1 MGSTQTQHEKETD
14 MTLFKQIALILSL
27 LLIIILTTVLNLN
40 FQSANTSVQDRL
52 YEDAKN
58 TASSLSL
65 SLGSANGDISMM
77 STMINANF
85 DSGTYNFIS
94 LFDVDNILLYERI
107 SESEYADIPEWF
119 LSVVTIEAPIA
130 SANVS
135 AGWSQVGILNV
146 QSDVGYAYKQ
156 LYSILKGLVIS
167 FSIIAFV
174 GLIILNLLLV
184 AILKPLKE
192 VQQQAEAVMRN
203 EFIIQESIPYTK
215 EFRDVVLGM
224 NNMVHKVKA
233 MFDKGNRELQRQKEL
248 EYIDPTTKLRNRK
261 YLIDKLPE
269 FLKVDAVSKGGINM
283 MISLSGVV
291 EANELIGHRK
301 VDDLFN
307 DIADIFRKETAEFKD
322 AIIARMNGTEF
333 AVLIPDCENTH
344 GLMIAETILASSQAI
359 VEKYELNSAETFL
372 SIGLYKYRYTQS
384 IGEVLSHSD
393 NALAQAKFKEWS
405 IHLAKAQ
412 DTVEVMGKDAWRT
425 ILLDVIK
432 RNNFKF
438 VSWSV
443 ADAQTKKIVHN
454 VLSLN
459 IKVDEETTY
468 YFGQFMA
475 PANQVGMSDDIY
487 KNVLDMM
494 FKTPDSHLENDTYSF
509 RLPYEYLS
517 QSTTYDR
524 MKRLLS
530 VYALTLPFRL
540 IIEIPDKLA
549 SQNSE
554 LVKDYKRLFEK
565 YQIEMGIFEF
575 IGESQDYQYLQDL
588 RPVYIKGEPSY
599 FISQNEQ
606 SLSALRLITDSLNI
620 SLIATGVMNLETLEQ
635 LQEKDIH
642 IIQGR
647 VTEMIGVED

>member
-1 MGSTQTQHEKETD
+1 
-14 MTLFKQIALILSL
+14 MTLFRQIALILSI
-27 LLIIILTTVLNLN
+27 LLITILTTVLNLN
-40 FQSANTSVQDRL
+40 FQAANTSVQDRL

-58 TASSLSL
+58 TAGSLSL

-85 DSGTYNFIS
+85 DSGTYSFIS
-94 LFDVDNILLYERI
+94 LKDVDNELLYERKA
-107 SESEYADIPEWF
+107 ESELSEVPEWF
-119 LSVVTIEAPIA
+119 LTITNIEAPIA

-146 QSDVGYAYKQ
+146 QSDVTYAYKA
-156 LYSILKGLVIS
+156 LYSILKGLLIS
-167 FSIIAFV
+167 FSIIAIV
-174 GLIILNLLLV
+174 GLIVLNLLLI

-192 VQQQAEAVMRN
+192 VQIQAEAVIRN

-224 NNMVHKVKA
+224 NNMVSKVKA
-233 MFDKGNRELQRQKEL
+233 VFDKGNRELQHQKEL
-248 EYIDPTTKLRNRK
+248 EYIDQTTKLRNRK

-269 FLKVDAVSKGGINM
+269 YLKVDAVSKGGVNM
-283 MISLSGVV
+283 MIALSGVI
-291 EANELIGHRK
+291 EANEALGHRK
-301 VDDLFN
+301 VDELFN
-307 DIADIFRKETAEFKD
+307 DIADIFRKQTEDFKD
-322 AIIARMNGTEF
+322 VIIARMNGTEF
-333 AVLIPDCENTH
+333 SILIPDCESIQ
-344 GLMIAETILASSQAI
+344 GLMIAETILTSSQI
-359 VEKYELNSAETFL
+359 VIKKYELNNSETFI
-372 SIGLYKYRYTQS
+372 SIGLYQYNYTES
-384 IGEVLSHSD
+384 ISEVLSHSD
-393 NALAQAKFKEWS
+393 NALAQAKFKEWN
-405 IHLAKAQ
+405 IHLTKAE
-412 DTVEVMGKDAWRT
+412 DTVEVMGKDAWRS

-443 ADAQTKKIVHN
+443 VNAKTKKTIHN

-459 IKVDEETTY
+459 LKVDEDTTY

-475 PANQVGMSDDIY
+475 PANQVGLSDDIY

-494 FKTPDSHLENDTYSF
+494 FKNPDTHLENDTYSL
-509 RLPYEYLS
+509 RLPYEHLI
-517 QSTTYDR
+517 QSRTYER
-524 MKRLLS
+524 MKALFS

-554 LVKDYKRLFEK
+554 LVQDYKRLFER
-565 YQIEMGIFEF
+565 YQIELGIFEF
-575 IGESQDYQYLQDL
+575 IGESKDYQYLQEL

-606 SLSALRLITDSLNI
+606 SLSALRLITDSLDI
-620 SLIATGVMNLETLEQ
+620 SLIATGVMTIDTLEQ
-635 LQEKDIH
+635 LQAKDIH
-642 IIQGR
+642 IVQGR
-647 VTEMIGVED
+647 VTDMIEVE